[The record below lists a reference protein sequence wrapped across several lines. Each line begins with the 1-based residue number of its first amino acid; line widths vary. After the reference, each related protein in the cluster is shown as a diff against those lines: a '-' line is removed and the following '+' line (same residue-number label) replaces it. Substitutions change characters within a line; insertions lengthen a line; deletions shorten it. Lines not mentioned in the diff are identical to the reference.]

1 MASKQPV
8 AIVFDTFGTVVDW
21 RSSLIA
27 ELTGFGRQRD
37 INADWTALVDAWR
50 AAYHPSMDRVRKGE
64 QPWTTLDG
72 LHRASLDKLV
82 AEFGIKGLT
91 EADLQHIN
99 RGWHRLNPWPDSV
112 PGLTRLKR
120 KFIIGP
126 LSNGNVSLL
135 LNMAKNAGIPW
146 DMIFGSDL
154 FGHFKPDPE
163 TYLGVAKLLDLEPGQ
178 VMMAAAHNN
187 DLANAPESMVR
198 TRSGITLQIRS
209 GTSWRR
215 TSRTWPRSWGAERA
229 RWTTI
234 TSSSAAAPP
243 DRCSPTGCRR
253 VRRTRCCCWKR
264 GRIRRMARCRRRSS
278 ILIPAPRI

>member
-1 MASKQPV
+1 M
-8 AIVFDTFGTVVDW
+8 FDTFGTVVDW

-27 ELTGFGRQRD
+27 ELTAFGRERD

-99 RGWHRLNPWPDSV
+99 RGWHRLKPWPDSV

-135 LNMAKNAGIPW
+135 LNMGKERRHSVGHDLRLGPVRSLQAGSG
-146 DMIFGSDL
+146 DVSRGGEAA
-154 FGHFKPDPE
+154 GHRAGAVDDGGGAQQRSGE
-163 TYLGVAKLLDLEPGQ
+163 CAQ
-178 VMMAAAHNN
+178 VRA
-187 DLANAPESMVR
+187 DDRRSSRGRRSTGR
-198 TRSGITLQIRS
+198 TRSATMPPNRN
-209 GTSWRR
+209 GTWWRR
-215 TSRTWPRSWGAERA
+215 TSRIWRRSWGDFA
-229 RWTTI
+229 REVMVSLRSTH
-234 TSSSAAAPP
+234 
-243 DRCSPTGCRR
+243 PTLPRR
-253 VRRTRCCCWKR
+253 RQ
-264 GRIRRMARCRRRSS
+264 RRMG
-278 ILIPAPRI
+278 